1 MDRSGLVR
9 FFGAPLVAL
18 FAALMLAPGS
28 VMAADPVCSVTVDPQ
43 SAVGG
48 SVFTFTGSGFH
59 PTKLLLQK
67 GDGGPIGNDI
77 DPGTAGDPWTQTVQS
92 RAGDEG
98 DWTATFVEQDGCAI
112 AVHFQVT
119 LTSTDM
125 ISDLLSDQPNTSL
138 PVLFYLMVVGFG
150 LAGGAFLSRR
160 LSAARSG
167 LRH

>member
-1 MDRSGLVR
+1 MVRSGLVR
-9 FFGAPLVAL
+9 FVGAPLVAL
-18 FAALMLAPGS
+18 LAALMLAPGS

-67 GDGGPIGNDI
+67 GDGGPITNDI
-77 DPGTAGDPWTQTVQS
+77 DPGAADPWTQVVQS

-98 DWTATFVEQDGCAI
+98 SWTATFVEEAGCVI
-112 AVHFQVT
+112 AVSFEVT
-119 LTSTDM
+119 LTSTDV
-125 ISDLLSDQPNTSL
+125 ISDLLSDEPETKL
-138 PVLFYLMVVGFG
+138 PALFYLMVVGFG

-160 LSAARSG
+160 LGAARSG
-167 LRH
+167 LRL